1 MLCHRTGRQAV
12 DDGKST
18 SDGSKW
24 LACCLHVDFEYAQ
37 NGAHAPCS
45 PVSCDVAGTSQL
57 SSCVLPFLVQMNRN
71 RLTHPQLGVTKCNQ
85 SVGCSD

>member
-1 MLCHRTGRQAV
+1 
-12 DDGKST
+12 
-18 SDGSKW
+18 
-24 LACCLHVDFEYAQ
+24 
-37 NGAHAPCS
+37 
-45 PVSCDVAGTSQL
+45 VAGTSQL